1 MTDNKKKMRILAYI
15 GILVFSFTHL
25 EAQRVKHVVLISI
38 DGLHPD
44 MYLDPSW
51 PANNL
56 RELAKKGTYAD
67 HMLSVFPS
75 YTYPSHTA
83 MLTGAYPARS
93 GIYFNQPKNSTG
105 DWSWFMKDI
114 KVTTLWQILKWKGLT
129 TSAVEWPVSVGSGI
143 TYNVPEIWSDAH
155 PDRITESWK
164 FATRGLVEE
173 IEQNATGKLDAFN
186 MDEDA
191 YSMDD
196 NSARMAAYI
205 YRTKKPAFLAVHF
218 AEVDGAEH
226 DHGRDADSVRLAL
239 AAVDHCIGVIREAV
253 RRSGMADSTA
263 IIVVGDH
270 GFSTIH
276 TIMRPNLLIKGIS
289 AKFIAAGGSAFLYAN
304 YKAIE
309 YDSAEKRKRI
319 NAEMVKAAADSLNRL
334 PKEKQKLFRIIYRP
348 ELDKMG
354 ADSAALLALTAEPG
368 MVFSGSTKAAA
379 VINHGPGT
387 LIQQSKYEGV
397 FIPTTGGH
405 HGNYPNIKDMWTG
418 FIAAGAGINKGGHI
432 KEMRLVDVAPLI
444 AKLLGIQF
452 KTPDGKLVE
461 GIIKQ

>member
-1 MTDNKKKMRILAYI
+1 MYSTYFKHALATAVLLLS
-15 GILVFSFTHL
+15 GIVTQ
-25 EAQRVKHVVLISI
+25 AQVKYVILISI

-44 MYLDPSW
+44 MYLDKSW
-51 PANNL
+51 PAPNL
-56 RELAKKGTYAD
+56 HALMQQGTYAD
-67 HMLSVFPS
+67 HNLSVFPS

-83 MLTGAYPARS
+83 MLTGAFPARS

-114 KVTTLWQILKWKGLT
+114 KVTTLWRFLKWKGMT
-129 TSAVEWPVSVGSGI
+129 TSAVEWPVSVGDGI
-143 TYNVPEIWSDAH
+143 TYNVPEIWSDQF
-155 PDRITESWK
+155 PDRITEARK
-164 FATRGLVEE
+164 YATPGLVEE
-173 IEQNATGKLDAFN
+173 IEQKATGKLDTFN
-186 MDEDA
+186 MNEDA
-191 YSMDD
+191 FSMDD

-218 AEVDGAEH
+218 AEVDDVEH
-226 DHGRDADSVRLAL
+226 DHGRDGDSVRLAL
-239 AAVDHCIGVIREAV
+239 AAADHCIGIIRETV

-276 TIMRPNLLIKGIS
+276 TIMRPNILIKEVP
-289 AKFIAAGGSAFLYAN
+289 AKFIASGGSCFLYKLTHA
-304 YKAIE
+304 KKSDDA
-309 YDSAEKRKRI
+309 A
-319 NAEMVKAAADSLNRL
+319 MVKAVTDSLDKL
-334 PKEKQKLFRIIYRP
+334 PKEKRRLFRIIYRK

-354 ADSAALLALTAEPG
+354 ADSAAILALTAEPG

-379 VINHGPGT
+379 AVNHGPGT
-387 LIQQSKYEGV
+387 LIQQSKYDGV

-405 HGNYPNIKDMWTG
+405 HGYDPNIPEMWTG

-444 AKLLGIQF
+444 AKLLGLEF

-461 GIIKQ
+461 GIIK